1 MIWIHTYGVGPF
13 KKKVLRNI
21 HESEE
26 SALASQ
32 KVLGGTVQCYMKK
45 PQGFDLVVTKGGHS
59 QYQGTDQ
66 EVTKVKKKKKKKNL
80 I

>member
-13 KKKVLRNI
+13 KKKVLREI

-45 PQGFDLVVTKGGHS
+45 PQGFDLV
-59 QYQGTDQ
+59 
-66 EVTKVKKKKKKKNL
+66 
-80 I
+80 